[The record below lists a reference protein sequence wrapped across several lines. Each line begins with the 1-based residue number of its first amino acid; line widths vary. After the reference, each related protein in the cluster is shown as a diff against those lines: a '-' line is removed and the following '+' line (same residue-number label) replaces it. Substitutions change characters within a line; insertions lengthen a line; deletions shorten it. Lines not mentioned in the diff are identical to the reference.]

1 MMRVNSKYTSPLILK
16 KIEVTGASFHRKEDD
31 ISNLELDLSVE
42 KKIDEIDENTYR
54 VSLKTDVHDDDSF
67 LNVSVTTIGIFETD
81 QKYHSLVESNAIAIM
96 FPFVR
101 SYITSLTTQPGMEPI
116 VLPAINVLS
125 LVKDNGAQDDNWKN

>member
-1 MMRVNSKYTSPLILK
+1 MRVNSKYTSPLILK
-16 KIEVTGASFHRKEDD
+16 KIEVTDASFHRKEYD

-125 LVKDNGAQDDNWKN
+125 LVKDNGAQDDSWKN